1 MAKELNKNKTEQKN
15 ITQKLPGPYLAAT
28 HSPTLCSPPA
38 QARPTS
44 SPCLLPP
51 LAPKQLGGERR
62 RCLGHLLLPLVAL
75 DSVRNATQPLALLTP
90 SGPLP
95 LPWLSL
101 SLSSCDPRT
110 HLGAPLAVAMTAA
123 TPSPLRRAPE
133 LLHLVANP
141 LTEPRDRKGPEQP
154 PSSSSPSFGPG
165 AVSVEFGHS
174 GAPPSPLTLPTAPR

>member
-1 MAKELNKNKTEQKN
+1 MAD
-15 ITQKLPGPYLAAT
+15 G
-28 HSPTLCSPPA
+28 
-38 QARPTS
+38 
-44 SPCLLPP
+44 
-51 LAPKQLGGERR
+51 RR
-62 RCLGHLLLPLVAL
+62 RCLGHLLLPLATSCFLL
-75 DSVRNATQPLALLTP
+75 DAPVTPRASPTPSHFSLALWTP
-90 SGPLP
+90 SSSSALP
-95 LPWLSL
+95 PSRH
-101 SLSSCDPRT
+101 RT
-110 HLGAPLAVAMTAA
+110 HLRAPLAVAMTTA

>member
-1 MAKELNKNKTEQKN
+1 MIRKREREKD
-15 ITQKLPGPYLAAT
+15 PY
-28 HSPTLCSPPA
+28 
-38 QARPTS
+38 
-44 SPCLLPP
+44 
-51 LAPKQLGGERR
+51 
-62 RCLGHLLLPLVAL
+62 LGHLPVVGPASARPVTVEPSYQSSSSPSPQSSCVLDARAPTPATSCFAVAA
-75 DSVRNATQPLALLTP
+75 SPTP
-90 SGPLP
+90 SRRHGDGLDPP
-95 LPWLSL
+95 RPPLSL
-101 SLSSCDPRT
+101 WTPSSSSVLPPSRHRT
-110 HLGAPLAVAMTAA
+110 HLGAPLAVAMTTA